1 VTRGSIYWVNLEDT
15 HPPEFGKTRPALI
28 LSNSEQNALL
38 RTVVVVPISTRA
50 PHIWPLRLE
59 LPSTPRLKKSF
70 AVIPG
75 IRQVSKSRLLESTG
89 ILSDKFMDTVLD
101 ALATYLGD

>member
-1 VTRGSIYWVNLEDT
+1 VIRGAIYWVNLEDA

-38 RTVVVVPISTRA
+38 NTVVVVPISTRP
-50 PHIWPLRLE
+50 PHIWPLRLQ
-59 LPSTPRLKKSF
+59 LPPLPKLKKSF

-75 IRQVSKSRLLESTG
+75 VRQVSKSRLVEEVG
-89 ILSDKFMDTVLD
+89 VLSEEFMQTVSD
-101 ALATYLGD
+101 SMAAYLGD